1 MEKPTNKLT
10 EKHLGDYKFPSF
22 DLLNDYEDL
31 DLETNEQKEPNS
43 KHNIVSLRSVL
54 SSKEYQK
61 AKCELPCAIGKTAS
75 NETCYFDLTKTPHIL
90 MAGAPGQGLS
100 VGINAIIASLLYSK
114 HPSELKFVMI
124 DTRML
129 ELTYF
134 NRIERHYLAKLPDSE
149 GAIVTD
155 IGQAVRTI
163 NSLREEMDQRYAL
176 LRLAECPNIIEYN
189 KKFKEGNLPAVEGH
203 RYLPYIVVI
212 VEEFADL
219 IMTVGRN
226 VELPI
231 ACLAQL
237 SRAVGIH
244 LIIATEKPSFNVIT
258 AVIKANFPTRI
269 AFRVTSKIES
279 QVILDQS
286 GAEQLLGR
294 GDMLFSTG
302 DNLIRLQC
310 AFIDTPKVKA
320 IANFISNQPCC
331 AEPFLLPKVPNIGEI
346 KYEGEYDSLFEEAAR
361 IVVQTQVASTSMI
374 QRKLKLGYNHA
385 GRIFDQLEAAGIV
398 GPFSESQPREVKVKD
413 EYALE
418 QILQKIYHNSGQ
430 KR

>member
-1 MEKPTNKLT
+1 MAKPTNKLT
-10 EKHLGDYKFPSF
+10 EKQLGDYKFPSF

-31 DLETNEQKEPNS
+31 DLETNEQKGPNN

-90 MAGAPGQGLS
+90 MAGAPGQGLP

-124 DTRML
+124 DTHMV

-134 NRIERHYLAKLPDSE
+134 NRIECHYLAKLFDSE

-155 IGQAVRTI
+155 IGQALRTI
-163 NSLREEMDQRYAL
+163 NSLREEMDQRYDL
-176 LRLAECPNIIEYN
+176 LRSAECPNIIEYN

-212 VEEFADL
+212 VKEFADL

-226 VELPI
+226 VELPV

-258 AVIKANFPTRI
+258 GAIKANFPTRI
-269 AFRVTSKIES
+269 AFRVTSEIES

-310 AFIDTPKVKA
+310 AFIDTPEVEA
-320 IANFISNQPCC
+320 IANFISNQPCY

-374 QRKLKLGYNHA
+374 QCKLKLGYNRA
-385 GRIFDQLEAAGIV
+385 GHIFDQLEAAGIV
-398 GPFSESQPREVKVKD
+398 GPFSDSQPREVKVKD

-430 KR
+430 NR